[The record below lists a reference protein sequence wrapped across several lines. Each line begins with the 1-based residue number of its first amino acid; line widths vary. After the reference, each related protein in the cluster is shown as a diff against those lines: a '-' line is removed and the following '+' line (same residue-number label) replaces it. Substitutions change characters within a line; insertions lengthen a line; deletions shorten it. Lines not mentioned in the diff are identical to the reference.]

1 MIITYTK
8 EVTVEVKAE
17 TFEEACEK
25 ILAMEENLEFST
37 AFFPV
42 GGSENV

>member
-25 ILAMEENLEFST
+25 ILEMDEHLEFSIG
-37 AFFPV
+37 FFPA
-42 GGSENV
+42 GDSENV